1 MRQSLTLLVFMLLT
15 AMLGGCNPHYNWRD
29 YRSADAP
36 YTVLFPAKPAT
47 HTRAVQLGAITVNMT
62 MTAAEIDG
70 VVFAVGSAELTDAA
84 QAPAALQ
91 AMQTALAH
99 NIGASIS
106 GHAVATA
113 GRQTTVSIEAHGMRQ
128 GQPALLI
135 GRFVAQDKRIY
146 QVIVMGAE
154 RDILR
159 EHAETFM
166 QSFKPT

>member
-1 MRQSLTLLVFMLLT
+1 MRQSLTLLVLMLLA

-29 YRSADAP
+29 YRSTDAP

-47 HTRAVQLGAITVNMT
+47 HTRAVQLGAVTLNMT
-62 MTAAEIDG
+62 MTAAEVDD
-70 VVFAVGSAELTDAA
+70 VVFAVGSAELADAA

-99 NIGASIS
+99 NIGASITA
-106 GHAVATA
+106 HAVAATD
-113 GRQTTVSIEAHGMRQ
+113 RQTTVSVEARGMRQ

-135 GRFVAQDKRIY
+135 GRFIARDQRIY

-154 RDILR
+154 RHIVR
-159 EHAETFM
+159 EHAETFL